1 MSSSLPRGIQLIQ
14 WKNKDKT
21 KSVKYRVRITRNDFK
36 ANVAFN
42 TIEEAKE
49 YLMASK
55 SKEGVKG
62 LQEREAEEKAKIYQL
77 VVADFLNR
85 VGLDHFTRL
94 YIKNYVDCVVIDTPM
109 KKGNLARTKNILK
122 TFTETLIT
130 VNTPM
135 EKNGKVIGWYEKET
149 RLGEFK
155 IHEITHNIL
164 DDYIRARLSTIKQH
178 SETELIKKSSVIAEL
193 SVVKKMFSK
202 LKKMDSE
209 RFNDFEYKKPF
220 ENIDRELLANYKT
233 KREFIIEGDDKQ
245 KLLEVIN
252 KYPNP
257 EMRWIV
263 LLSLYTGMRNSEVL
277 TLKCNQLKLD
287 KNYVDLIITK
297 SKKSRKVFLTQQAR
311 DLIAE
316 FNIKDFNSD
325 KPIFKYKKGG
335 FEGSFREMRRLN
347 GLDHIKFHDL
357 RRTMITNFLTKIGA
371 EHSVLASEI
380 LGITNVDNMVQKYST
395 HTVKLET
402 QKDLQATV
410 GHSDDKTT
418 KIYTNIT

>member
-1 MSSSLPRGIQLIQ
+1 MATPLPRGIQIIT
-14 WKNKDKT
+14 WKNKDKS
-21 KSVKYRVRITRNDFK
+21 KSVKYRVRVKRTDYKDDRLFD
-36 ANVAFN
+36 AL
-42 TIEEAKE
+42 EQAKE
-49 YLMASK
+49 FLNATK
-55 SKEGVKG
+55 SKEGVRG
-62 LQEREAEEKAKIYQL
+62 LQEREAEEQAKIYKM
-77 VVADFLNR
+77 VIADFLNR
-85 VGLDHFTRL
+85 FGLDHFTRL

-109 KKGNLARTKNILK
+109 KKGNLARTKTVLK
-122 TFTETLIT
+122 TFADTLIT
-130 VNTPM
+130 VDMPM
-135 EKNGKVIGWYEKET
+135 EKNGKVIGWYQKET

-155 IHEITHNIL
+155 IHDITHNIL

-178 SETELIKKSSVIAEL
+178 SKTELIKKSSVIAEL

-209 RFNDFEYKKPF
+209 RFNDFDYKKPF

-245 KLLEVIN
+245 KLLEVIS

-263 LLSLYTGMRNSEVL
+263 LFSLYTGMRNSEVL

-287 KNYVDLIITK
+287 KNYIDLIITK

-316 FNIKDFNSD
+316 FNIEDLNSD

-357 RRTMITNFLTKIGA
+357 RRTMITNFLTAIGA

-395 HTVKLET
+395 HTIKLET